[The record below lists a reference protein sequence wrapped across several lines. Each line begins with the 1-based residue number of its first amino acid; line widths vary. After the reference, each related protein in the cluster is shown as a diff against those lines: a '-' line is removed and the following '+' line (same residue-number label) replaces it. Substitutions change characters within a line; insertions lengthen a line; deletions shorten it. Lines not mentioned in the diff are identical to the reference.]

1 MKNAL
6 LRHLIVL
13 LFAQT
18 AMAAGAAEDAGAW
31 NVNEPGYSVSASTVE
46 INVTEGTWMSLTV
59 SPDGEHIAFD
69 LLGDLYEIPMAGG
82 TARVLT
88 EGHAWDIQPRY
99 SPDGRSIAFV
109 SDRAGGDNLWVMD
122 RETLSVRQVSFEKFR
137 LLNNPT
143 WSPDSRYLAA
153 RKHFTTS
160 RSLGT
165 GEIWMYHVAS
175 AKESSA
181 GVQVVKRP
189 SPSFQKELG
198 EPAFSADG
206 SGIFYT
212 QNVTPGNMFI
222 YHQDTNKEVFQIK
235 RVDLATGETSTAA
248 GGPGGAVRP
257 SPSPDG
263 RHLAF
268 VKRVRGDSSLFV
280 KDLSTGIETRL
291 VSGLDTDLQ
300 ETWAVYGVYPNT
312 EWTPDSRAIVYWSG
326 GGIHR
331 VDVATNEV
339 TKIPFEIN
347 HARAFYPAP
356 VPTTEVAPAS
366 FPTRMVRFASRSPD
380 GEAIVFESLGH
391 LYIKEGDREPRRL
404 TRNEAGFE

>member
-248 GGPGGAVRP
+248 GGPGGAP
-257 SPSPDG
+257 
-263 RHLAF
+263 AT
-268 VKRVRGDSSLFV
+268 SL
-280 KDLSTGIETRL
+280 L
-291 VSGLDTDLQ
+291 
-300 ETWAVYGVYPNT
+300 
-312 EWTPDSRAIVYWSG
+312 
-326 GGIHR
+326 HR
-331 VDVATNEV
+331 
-339 TKIPFEIN
+339 
-347 HARAFYPAP
+347 
-356 VPTTEVAPAS
+356 
-366 FPTRMVRFASRSPD
+366 
-380 GEAIVFESLGH
+380 
-391 LYIKEGDREPRRL
+391 
-404 TRNEAGFE
+404 RNPGSDPCGCAG